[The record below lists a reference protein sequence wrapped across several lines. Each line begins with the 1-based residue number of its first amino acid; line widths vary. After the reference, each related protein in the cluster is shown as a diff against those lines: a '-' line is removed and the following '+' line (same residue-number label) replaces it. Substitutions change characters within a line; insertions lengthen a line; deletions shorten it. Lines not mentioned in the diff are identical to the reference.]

1 MTGVQTCALPIL
13 IPTIS
18 HTLEEQINIENEL
31 LVLENKRLKG
41 EQDRENEI
49 IEDERQMVILKDR
62 ENKLDEKI
70 QKLYELSNC
79 KICKISKCACTK
91 IDTFFK

>member
-1 MTGVQTCALPIL
+1 
-13 IPTIS
+13 
-18 HTLEEQINIENEL
+18 
-31 LVLENKRLKG
+31 
-41 EQDRENEI
+41 
-49 IEDERQMVILKDR
+49 MVILKDR

>member
-1 MTGVQTCALPIL
+1 M
-13 IPTIS
+13 
-18 HTLEEQINIENEL
+18 
-31 LVLENKRLKG
+31 VLENKRLKR
-41 EQDRENEI
+41 EQDRENER

-62 ENKLDEKI
+62 ENKLDEKT

-79 KICKISKCACTK
+79 KICKINKCTCTK